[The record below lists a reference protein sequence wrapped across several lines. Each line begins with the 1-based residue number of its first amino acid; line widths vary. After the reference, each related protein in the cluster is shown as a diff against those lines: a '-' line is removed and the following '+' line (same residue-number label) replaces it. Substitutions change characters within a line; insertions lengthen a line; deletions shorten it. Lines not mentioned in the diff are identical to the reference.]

1 MASETEIANLALSHL
16 GIGKEIS
23 NIDTERS
30 DEANASRRFYQI
42 CRDTVLRDFK
52 WPFATKVAE
61 LALVEEDPTTE
72 WAYSYT
78 YPTDC
83 LMARRILSGVRN
95 DSRQSRVPYTISYGT
110 ASKVIFTDIEN
121 AELEYTVK
129 VTDSQ
134 RFPDDFVLALSY
146 KLAAVMA
153 PRLTSGDPFKLG
165 VLAANAYDRFIKIA
179 AANSYNEEQQDEV
192 VESEFVRYREGDPS

>member
-30 DEANASRRFYQI
+30 DEANAARRFYPL
-42 CRDTVLRDFK
+42 CRDTTLRDVK
-52 WPFATKVAE
+52 WPFATKVTE
-61 LALVEEDPTTE
+61 LALVESDPTTE

-83 LMARRILSGVRN
+83 LNAHKILSGVRN
-95 DSRQSRVPYTISYGT
+95 DSRQTRVPYSIYYGT
-110 ASKVIFTDIEN
+110 ASKVIYTDMQS

-134 RFPDDFVLALSY
+134 RFPDDFVLAISF
-146 KLAAVMA
+146 KLAALMA
-153 PRLTSGDPFKLG
+153 PRLTAGDPFKLG
-165 VLAANAYDRFIKIA
+165 QYASAMYDRHIKIA
-179 AANSYNEEQQDEV
+179 AANSYNEEQQDETV
-192 VESEFVRYREGDPS
+192 SSEFVRYREGAE